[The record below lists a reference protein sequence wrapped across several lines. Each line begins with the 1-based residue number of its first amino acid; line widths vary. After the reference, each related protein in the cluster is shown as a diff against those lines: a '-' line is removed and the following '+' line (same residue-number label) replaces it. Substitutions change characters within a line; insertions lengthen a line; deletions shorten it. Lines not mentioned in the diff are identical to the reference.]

1 LCSSKVSA
9 TQVRTTKERNK
20 IDEIWFDDIIKK
32 GFDKTNEYS
41 SKESS
46 LISEVSSTNNK
57 TKSVFKLKFYV
68 YIYFILQ

>member
-1 LCSSKVSA
+1 MCSSKASA
-9 TQVRTTKERNK
+9 TQVITTKERNK

-32 GFDKTNEYS
+32 DLGKINEYS

-57 TKSVFKLKFYV
+57 TKLVFILT
-68 YIYFILQ
+68 YFI